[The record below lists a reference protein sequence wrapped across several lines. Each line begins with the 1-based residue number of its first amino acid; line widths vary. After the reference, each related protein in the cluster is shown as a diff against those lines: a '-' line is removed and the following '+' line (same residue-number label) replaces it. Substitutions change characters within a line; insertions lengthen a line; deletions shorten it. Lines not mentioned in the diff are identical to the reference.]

1 MTRPVL
7 AAQRREIT
15 GKDVARLR
23 RQGIL
28 PAVLYGHGEASEA
41 IQVDAK
47 AFEAMSR
54 AAGRHAL
61 IDLKVDGERTHQ
73 AVVHGVQEHP
83 VRRTPLHVDFYLVR
97 MTEEMTMDV
106 TLVPVGVSLAVEKHS
121 GTLLQTLEHVR
132 LRGLPGA
139 MPQVI
144 EYDVSALDSFEAV
157 IRVRDLPIPRR
168 SRSSRTSTRRWR
180 TSSRRAPRS
189 SARLR
194 RPPSPRRRA
203 RRPRRRRR
211 DRFVRTGG
219 RDPCT
224 CR

>member
-144 EYDVSALDSFEAV
+144 EFDVSALDSFEAV
-157 IRVRDLPIPRR
+157 IRVRDLPIPAKVTLLTDLDETVAHVQP
-168 SRSSRTSTRRWR
+168 SRAEVEREAEAAPVAEETSPEAE
-180 TSSRRAPRS
+180 AP
-189 SARLR
+189 AE
-194 RPPSPRRRA
+194 
-203 RRPRRRRR
+203 
-211 DRFVRTGG
+211 G
-219 RDPCT
+219 
-224 CR
+224 

>member
-1 MTRPVL
+1 VTRPVL

-28 PAVLYGHGEASEA
+28 PAVLYGHGAASEA

-47 AFEAMSR
+47 AFETMSR
-54 AAGRHAL
+54 TAGRHAL

-83 VRRTPLHVDFYLVR
+83 VKRTPLHVDFYLVR

-106 TLVPVGVSLAVEKHS
+106 MLVPVGASLAVEKHS

-139 MPQVI
+139 MPQSI
-144 EYDVSALDSFEAV
+144 EFDVSALDSFEAV
-157 IRVRDLPIPRR
+157 IRVRDLPIPAKLTLLTDLDEKVAHVQP
-168 SRSSRTSTRRWR
+168 SRAEVEREAEA
-180 TSSRRAPRS
+180 AP
-189 SARLR
+189 A
-194 RPPSPRRRA
+194 A
-203 RRPRRRRR
+203 EE
-211 DRFVRTGG
+211 TGPATEAPAQG
-219 RDPCT
+219 
-224 CR
+224 

>member
-1 MTRPVL
+1 VTRPVL

-106 TLVPVGVSLAVEKHS
+106 TLAPVGVSLAVEKHS

-144 EYDVSALDSFEAV
+144 EYDVSVLDSFEAV
-157 IRVRDLPIPRR
+157 IRVRDLPIPAKVTLLTDLDETVAHVQP
-168 SRSSRTSTRRWR
+168 SRAEVEREAEAAPVAEETSPEAETP
-180 TSSRRAPRS
+180 AE
-189 SARLR
+189 
-194 RPPSPRRRA
+194 
-203 RRPRRRRR
+203 
-211 DRFVRTGG
+211 G
-219 RDPCT
+219 
-224 CR
+224 